1 MTVAQLNYC
10 KKKIQFAKTRA
21 DFIDRISDMD
31 PGELV
36 DVWTLLQDYSFAA
49 VRSLSGLTQDD
60 FSRRYGIPPT
70 TVRAWTLTRTS
81 TNRRNIQPYL
91 LDLLAVDV
99 INTRAA
105 KIKDEKMKKKKIY
118 MVRVD
123 NFRGKGGMVRND
135 KFFFGYGEAAE
146 YEQEEKDKAKSPDNG
161 DNIIIKSEEFE
172 VEVPDGYEITTA
184 GRLAFDMRIT
194 SQEPDWED

>member
-1 MTVAQLNYC
+1 MT
-10 KKKIQFAKTRA
+10 ITQFTAARAAASSCHSCA
-21 DFIDRISDMD
+21 DFLRRFPNIA
-31 PGELV
+31 PWELE
-36 DVWTLLQDYSFAA
+36 DVWAIHDDYSIAT
-49 VRSLSGLTQDD
+49 VRALSGLTQTE
-60 FSRRYGIPPT
+60 FAERYHIPARTVENWTQNSKARREI
-70 TVRAWTLTRTS
+70 S
-81 TNRRNIQPYL
+81 PYL

-105 KIKDEKMKKKKIY
+105 KRKDEKMRKKKIY

-146 YEQEEKDKAKSPDNG
+146 YEQEEKDKAQSPDNG

-194 SQEPDWED
+194 SQEPEWED

>member
-21 DFIDRISDMD
+21 DFIDQISDMD

-49 VRSLSGLTQDD
+49 VRSLSGLTQDE
-60 FSRRYGIPPT
+60 FSGRYGIPPT

-105 KIKDEKMKKKKIY
+105 KRKDEKMRKKKIY

-172 VEVPDGYEITTA
+172 VEVPQGDL
-184 GRLAFDMRIT
+184 RLT
-194 SQEPDWED
+194 

>member
-1 MTVAQLNYC
+1 MTVAQFHICRSELDLVPN
-10 KKKIQFAKTRA
+10 RA
-21 DFIDRISDMD
+21 EFLKRFPDVD

-36 DVWTLLQDYSFAA
+36 DIWALLQDYDFAA
-49 VRSLSGLTQDD
+49 VRALSGLTQTEFADRYHIPA
-60 FSRRYGIPPT
+60 STVENWAQNSKARREIS
-70 TVRAWTLTRTS
+70 A
-81 TNRRNIQPYL
+81 YL

-105 KIKDEKMKKKKIY
+105 KRKDEKMRKKKIY

>member
-1 MTVAQLNYC
+1 MTVAQLNNC
-10 KKKIQFAKTRA
+10 KKRIQFAKTRA
-21 DFIDRISDMD
+21 DFIDQISDMD

-49 VRSLSGLTQDD
+49 VRSLSGLTQDE
-60 FSRRYGIPPT
+60 FSGRYWIPPT

-99 INTRAA
+99 INTRTA
-105 KIKDEKMKKKKIY
+105 KIKDEKMRKKKIY

>member
-105 KIKDEKMKKKKIY
+105 KIKDEKMRKKE
-118 MVRVD
+118 
-123 NFRGKGGMVRND
+123 NL
-135 KFFFGYGEAAE
+135 YG
-146 YEQEEKDKAKSPDNG
+146 
-161 DNIIIKSEEFE
+161 
-172 VEVPDGYEITTA
+172 
-184 GRLAFDMRIT
+184 
-194 SQEPDWED
+194 

>member
-105 KIKDEKMKKKKIY
+105 KIKDEKMRKKKIY

-194 SQEPDWED
+194 SQEPGWED

>member
-1 MTVAQLNYC
+1 MTVEQLNYC

-99 INTRAA
+99 INTRDA
-105 KIKDEKMKKKKIY
+105 KRKDEKMRKKKIY

-146 YEQEEKDKAKSPDNG
+146 YEQEEKDKAKIPDNG

>member
-1 MTVAQLNYC
+1 MTVKQLNYC

-21 DFIDRISDMD
+21 DFIERISDMD

-49 VRSLSGLTQDD
+49 VRSLSGLTQDE

-70 TVRAWTLTRTS
+70 TVRAWTLTRAS

-105 KIKDEKMKKKKIY
+105 KRKDEKMRKKKIY

-146 YEQEEKDKAKSPDNG
+146 YEQEEKDKAKSSDNG

>member
-1 MTVAQLNYC
+1 MTVAQLNNC
-10 KKKIQFAKTRA
+10 KKEIQFAKTRA
-21 DFIDRISDMD
+21 DFIDQISDMD

-49 VRSLSGLTQDD
+49 VRSLSGLTQDE
-60 FSRRYGIPPT
+60 FSGRYGIPPT
-70 TVRAWTLTRTS
+70 TVRAWTLARTS

-91 LDLLAVDV
+91 LDLLSVDV

-105 KIKDEKMKKKKIY
+105 KRKDEKMIKKKIY

>member
-1 MTVAQLNYC
+1 MTVAQLNNC

-21 DFIDRISDMD
+21 DFIDQISDMD
-31 PGELV
+31 PGVLV

-49 VRSLSGLTQDD
+49 VRSLSGLTQDE
-60 FSRRYGIPPT
+60 FSGRYGIPPT

-105 KIKDEKMKKKKIY
+105 KIKDEKMRKKKIY

-135 KFFFGYGEAAE
+135 KFLFGYGEAAE

>member
-1 MTVAQLNYC
+1 MTVAQLNNC

-21 DFIDRISDMD
+21 DFIDQISDMD

-49 VRSLSGLTQDD
+49 VRSLSGLTQDE
-60 FSRRYGIPPT
+60 FSGRYGIPPT

-105 KIKDEKMKKKKIY
+105 KRKDEKMRKKKIY

-146 YEQEEKDKAKSPDNG
+146 YEKEEKDKAKSPDNG

>member
-99 INTRAA
+99 INTRDA
-105 KIKDEKMKKKKIY
+105 KRKDEKMRKKKIY

-146 YEQEEKDKAKSPDNG
+146 YEQEEKDKAKIPDNG

>member
-10 KKKIQFAKTRA
+10 KKKTQFAKTRA
-21 DFIDRISDMD
+21 DFLDRISDMD

-105 KIKDEKMKKKKIY
+105 KIKDEKMRKKKIY

>member
-1 MTVAQLNYC
+1 MT
-10 KKKIQFAKTRA
+10 ITQFTAARAAASSCHSSA
-21 DFIDRISDMD
+21 DFLGRFPDIA
-31 PGELV
+31 PWELE
-36 DVWTLLQDYSFAA
+36 DVWSIHDDYSIAT
-49 VRSLSGLTQDD
+49 VRAISGLTQVE
-60 FSRRYGIPPT
+60 FAERYHIPIRT
-70 TVRAWTLTRTS
+70 LENWTQRGTVRREIS
-81 TNRRNIQPYL
+81 PYL
-91 LDLLAVDV
+91 LDLLTVDV

-105 KIKDEKMKKKKIY
+105 KRKDEKMRKKKIY

-135 KFFFGYGEAAE
+135 KFFFEYGEAAE
-146 YEQEEKDKAKSPDNG
+146 YEQEEKDKAQSPDNG

-194 SQEPDWED
+194 SQEPEWED

>member
-1 MTVAQLNYC
+1 MTIAQLNNC

-21 DFIDRISDMD
+21 DFIDQISDMD

-49 VRSLSGLTQDD
+49 VRSLSGLTQDE
-60 FSRRYGIPPT
+60 FSGRYGIPPT

-105 KIKDEKMKKKKIY
+105 KRKDEKMRKKKIY

-135 KFFFGYGEAAE
+135 KFFFGYGEAEE
-146 YEQEEKDKAKSPDNG
+146 YEQEEKDKAQSPDNG

>member
-1 MTVAQLNYC
+1 MTVAQFHICRSELDLAPN
-10 KKKIQFAKTRA
+10 RA
-21 DFIDRISDMD
+21 EFLKRFPDVD

-36 DVWTLLQDYSFAA
+36 DIWALLQDYDFAA
-49 VRSLSGLTQDD
+49 ARALSGLTQTEFADRYHIPARTVENWAQN
-60 FSRRYGIPPT
+60 SKARREIS
-70 TVRAWTLTRTS
+70 A
-81 TNRRNIQPYL
+81 YL

-105 KIKDEKMKKKKIY
+105 KRKDEKMRKKKIY

>member
-70 TVRAWTLTRTS
+70 TVRAWALTRTS

-105 KIKDEKMKKKKIY
+105 KIKDEKMRKKKIY

>member
-1 MTVAQLNYC
+1 MTVAQLNNC
-10 KKKIQFAKTRA
+10 KKEIQFAKTRA
-21 DFIDRISDMD
+21 DFIDQISDMD

-49 VRSLSGLTQDD
+49 VRSLSGLTQDE
-60 FSRRYGIPPT
+60 FSGRYGIPPT
-70 TVRAWTLTRTS
+70 TVRAWTLARTS

-91 LDLLAVDV
+91 LDLLSVDV

-105 KIKDEKMKKKKIY
+105 KRKDEKMRKKKIY

>member
-1 MTVAQLNYC
+1 MTVAQLNNC

-21 DFIDRISDMD
+21 DFIDQISDMD

-105 KIKDEKMKKKKIY
+105 KIKDEKMRKKKIY

-123 NFRGKGGMVRND
+123 NFRGKGGMARND

>member
-1 MTVAQLNYC
+1 M
-10 KKKIQFAKTRA
+10 
-21 DFIDRISDMD
+21 
-31 PGELV
+31 
-36 DVWTLLQDYSFAA
+36 
-49 VRSLSGLTQDD
+49 SGLTKTEFAD
-60 FSRRYGIPPT
+60 RYHIPAR
-70 TVRAWTLTRTS
+70 TVENWAQNSKAHREISA
-81 TNRRNIQPYL
+81 YL

-105 KIKDEKMKKKKIY
+105 KRKDEKMRKKKIY